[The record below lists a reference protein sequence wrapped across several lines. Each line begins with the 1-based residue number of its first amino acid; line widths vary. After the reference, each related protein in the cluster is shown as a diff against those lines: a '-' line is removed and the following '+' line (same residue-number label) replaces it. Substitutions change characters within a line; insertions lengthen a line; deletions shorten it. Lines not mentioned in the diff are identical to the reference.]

1 MIIKYL
7 FIFYLKSIMKKEVSK
22 KNIKIDKNKIDSK
35 LRISVKEYISEK
47 LNEKSSVEA
56 FKRLAKK

>member
-1 MIIKYL
+1 
-7 FIFYLKSIMKKEVSK
+7 MKKEVSK